1 MLASFLVF
9 LKPRRAAPLGRTV
22 GRSLHAL
29 VLNMI
34 RQVDP
39 ALAEELHAD
48 TRSKPFTV
56 SMLQGRL
63 GREGGRAAALPTE
76 VYRVRYTV
84 MTDPVFRSL
93 SQILLGKQ
101 LYQEPVTIDGAP
113 YDITE
118 ISVEAARS
126 DGWAVLTSY
135 NEVMERAQ
143 PEPRIALEFASPT
156 TFRQG
161 EANLLFPL
169 PASVFGSYWRRW
181 QAFSPIP
188 LDGEALLAFVEEAV
202 VAERYELATRIVSY
216 GEHQFNG
223 CVGTCQYRVLGNNPS
238 YARHLN
244 ALADFALFCGTGQKT
259 TQGLGQT
266 RRLWR

>member
-9 LKPRRAAPLGRTV
+9 LKPRRTAPLGRTV

-29 VLNMI
+29 LLNMI

-39 ALAEELHAD
+39 ALSEELHAD

-63 GREGGRAAALPTE
+63 GRDGGRAAALPTE

-93 SQILLGKQ
+93 SQILLGKV
-101 LYQEPVTIDGAP
+101 LYREPVIIDGAP
-113 YDITE
+113 YDITD
-118 ISVEAARS
+118 ISVEASRS
-126 DGWAVLTSY
+126 DGWAGLSSY
-135 NEVMERAQ
+135 EQVMEGAR
-143 PEPRIALEFASPT
+143 PEPRITLEFASPT

-161 EANLLFPL
+161 EVNLLFPL

-181 QAFSPIP
+181 QAFAP
-188 LDGEALLAFVEEAV
+188 LKLDDEALLAFVEESV
-202 VAERYELATRIVSY
+202 VVERYDLATRIVSY

-223 CVGTCQYRVLGNNPS
+223 CVGTCQYRVLGNNPA
-238 YARHLN
+238 YARQLN

-266 RRLWR
+266 RRIFR